1 MGNLTMALVVF
12 YFEIG
17 VNNVVTFDGAVF
29 KAVRS
34 TMESVVIFVVAFVCL
49 TCLAVWEG
57 VTGLTPFWAGGTG
70 SIRLSKE
77 LC

>member
-49 TCLAVWEG
+49 TCLAV
-57 VTGLTPFWAGGTG
+57 
-70 SIRLSKE
+70 
-77 LC
+77 